1 MSSQLIPPLPSY
13 VLNISDTG
21 LYRIS
26 DDDIIKNKIRLA
38 LLLNAMKGEGK
49 RRIHHNYP
57 YKHVKINENIYNLD
71 NTSHVN
77 DLIRYIEHHNG
88 SHPSFFAKIKDVPAL
103 DAYRRFL
110 EHETARAY
118 HVPDGF
124 QERTRRPDIVRASP
138 VSESEII
145 PQSPIV
151 IPQSPTV
158 IPEQSQLVIPGAD
171 HMTPQQIQAVLRGI
185 YRNARRWGD
194 SSEDD
199 EEDLYAGKRKL
210 KKSKR
215 SKSKR
220 SKKSKKSKKSKRLK
234 SKRSKKFKKSRRKKK

>member
-1 MSSQLIPPLPSY
+1 MSSHSILPLPIEI
-13 VLNISDTG
+13 LNISDTG
-21 LYRIS
+21 PYRIS

-57 YKHVKINENIYNLD
+57 YTHVKINENIYNLD
-71 NTSHVN
+71 NTRHVN
-77 DLIRYIEHHNG
+77 DLIRYIDHHIG

-124 QERTRRPDIVRASP
+124 QERTRRPDITRASP

-151 IPQSPTV
+151 IPEQPQLV
-158 IPEQSQLVIPGAD
+158 IPEQPQLVIPGAD
-171 HMTPQQIQAVLRGI
+171 HMTPQQIQAILRGTD
-185 YRNARRWGD
+185 RNARRWGD

-210 KKSKR
+210 KKSKKSKSKRPKSKKSKR

-220 SKKSKKSKKSKRLK
+220 SKSKKYR
-234 SKRSKKFKKSRRKKK
+234 RRKK